1 MSFMMLQLIS
11 PEVKVNSML
20 KDKTRNWRPARS
32 KTLVTIHS
40 QLFLVELKNE
50 DKTIWQA
57 TKSGKFSCAVIYVE
71 IRDKSS
77 EVEWWKLLWFHLT
90 IPKHSFIDWLVV
102 INKLPTQR

>member
-1 MSFMMLQLIS
+1 MSFMMLQVIS

-50 DKTIWQA
+50 DKALRQA
-57 TKSGKFSCAVIYVE
+57 TKFQKFSRAVIYIE

-77 EVEWWKLLWFHLT
+77 EVKW
-90 IPKHSFIDWLVV
+90 
-102 INKLPTQR
+102 